1 MNQLLLSII
10 LYGRI
15 FVLQEEIKNSPN
27 SEYVYSPADS
37 NHSSSSGVSSD
48 PRYIKTISST
58 NTMNNSST
66 SPPYETNAS
75 LASHGK
81 F

>member
-1 MNQLLLSII
+1 M
-10 LYGRI
+10 
-15 FVLQEEIKNSPN
+15 
-27 SEYVYSPADS
+27 YSPADS

-48 PRYIKTISST
+48 PRYIKTSSSA
-58 NTMNNSST
+58 NNMNHTSN

-81 F
+81 LKKNTLEMVCLFKYA

>member
-1 MNQLLLSII
+1 
-10 LYGRI
+10 
-15 FVLQEEIKNSPN
+15 VKTSPK

-48 PRYIKTISST
+48 PRYVKTTTSANNAN
-58 NTMNNSST
+58 NTST

-81 F
+81 YKLCLNVHFE

>member
-1 MNQLLLSII
+1 M
-10 LYGRI
+10 
-15 FVLQEEIKNSPN
+15 FKEEAKNSPN

-48 PRYIKTISST
+48 PRYIKTNNSA
-58 NTMNNSST
+58 NNNLNNSST

-81 F
+81 YLNIHL

>member
-1 MNQLLLSII
+1 M
-10 LYGRI
+10 
-15 FVLQEEIKNSPN
+15 
-27 SEYVYSPADS
+27 YSPADS

-48 PRYIKTISST
+48 PRYIKANSSA
-58 NTMNNSST
+58 NNVNNSSN

-81 F
+81 FKKIYILEIVYLLKYT